1 MENLSKKYG
10 MTDEELFSVIDHN
23 DLESEKITAPRYSYW
38 KSVFRVFFRK
48 KVNVIVL
55 SLLGIMI
62 AFAYIY
68 PVAIGYDPD
77 VDPFINIS
85 DTGSLHLT
93 PSKAFE
99 HFGGFELRWIFGTGG
114 TGASTFNSIWNGSRI
129 SISLAVICAAINM
142 TIGILLGAVWGFSR
156 KVDMIMNEVYNVLG
170 NIPST
175 LLISVLV
182 MIFSPSFWTLVFAM
196 TIMGWMGMA
205 YYIRTRVIIIRDHE
219 YNLASRCLG
228 TNIFKIALKNI
239 LPFMTSVIVLEI
251 AAAIPGYISSE
262 VFLSYIG
269 LGLNEA
275 SLGRLIYESQNAM
288 VTPGWGW
295 EFWTPVAVAS
305 VITVVLY
312 VTGQNLGDASDPR
325 THM

>member
-1 MENLSKKYG
+1 MEDFAKKYN
-10 MTDEELFSVIDHN
+10 MSEEELFSVMDHN
-23 DLESEKITAPRYSYW
+23 ALESEKVTAPRYSYW
-38 KSVFRVFFRK
+38 KSVFRVFFRNK
-48 KVNVIVL
+48 INIIILTILAVL
-55 SLLGIMI
+55 II
-62 AFAYIY
+62 FAYVY
-68 PVAIGYDPD
+68 PSVIGFDPE
-77 VDPFINIS
+77 VDPFINVTNTAS
-85 DTGSLHLT
+85 FHLD
-93 PSKAFE
+93 PQKAIKL
-99 HFGGFELRWIFGTGG
+99 FGFDLKWVFGTGG
-114 TGASTFNSIWNGSRI
+114 TGASTFNAIWNGSRI
-129 SISLAVICAAINM
+129 SISLALICAAINM
-142 TIGILLGAVWGFSR
+142 TIGIILGAVWGFSR
-156 KVDMIMNEVYNVLG
+156 KIDIVMNEVYNILG

-196 TIMGWMGMA
+196 TVLGWLGMA

-228 TNIFKIALKNI
+228 TNIFKIASKNI

-269 LGLNEA
+269 LGITEQT
-275 SLGRLIYESQNAM
+275 LGRLIYEAQNAM

-312 VTGQNLGDASDPR
+312 VTGQNLGDACDPR

>member
-1 MENLSKKYG
+1 MEDFNKKYN
-10 MTDEELFSVIDHN
+10 MTDAELFAPIDK
-23 DLESEKITAPRYSYW
+23 DELESEKITAPRYSYW
-38 KSVFRVFFRK
+38 RSTFRVFFRK
-48 KVNVIVL
+48 RINVVVL
-55 SLLGIMI
+55 VILAVMVI
-62 AFAYIY
+62 FAYIY
-68 PVAIGYDPD
+68 PSVVGYDSA
-77 VDPFINIS
+77 VDPFIN
-85 DTGSLHLT
+85 TTNAETHHLNPT
-93 PSKAFE
+93 KAFDY
-99 HFGGFELRWIFGTGG
+99 FGGELKWIFGTGASG
-114 TGASTFNSIWNGSRI
+114 GSTFDAIWYGSRI

-156 KVDMIMNEVYNVLG
+156 KVDMVMNEVYNILG

-175 LLISVLV
+175 LLISVMV
-182 MIFSPSFWTLVFAM
+182 MVFSPSFWTLVFAM
-196 TIMGWMGMA
+196 TIMGWLGMA

-228 TNIFKIALKNI
+228 TGIFKIAMRNI

-269 LGLNEA
+269 LGMSEV
-275 SLGRLIYESQNAM
+275 SLGRLIYEAQNAM